1 MSRSAPGPIAAVWP
15 LGMSRWQI
23 AARHS
28 SALPNLRPPNH
39 GSPWAAYHLGWYPP
53 VLNSQLSHATAP
65 PLLRQSA
72 DFPRVGRYILG
83 LPRSSGGELGEVV
96 PPTADQPVSM
106 VTRCYLYGPVR
117 FLLWATQVV
126 NFFAKL
132 PIIMA
137 QYYSHKI
144 YGSNST
150 SGLCHAATMR
160 PPDALG
166 YFKNPAS

>member
-106 VTRCYLYGPVR
+106 VTRI
-117 FLLWATQVV
+117 T
-126 NFFAKL
+126 
-132 PIIMA
+132 PI
-137 QYYSHKI
+137 KI
-144 YGSNST
+144 YGSNT
-150 SGLCHAATMR
+150 RPVDCAMR
-160 PPDALG
+160 PPCGPPDALG